1 MDLIDLTSTYIWMP
15 EIDIYKQPTH
25 RIYNPQ
31 LEYLAPYFEEQDR
44 VHDSANNSSSLH
56 YLFLF
61 DSNI

>member
-1 MDLIDLTSTYIWMP
+1 MDLIALASSYKWVL

-44 VHDSANNSSSLH
+44 IHDSANNSPSLH